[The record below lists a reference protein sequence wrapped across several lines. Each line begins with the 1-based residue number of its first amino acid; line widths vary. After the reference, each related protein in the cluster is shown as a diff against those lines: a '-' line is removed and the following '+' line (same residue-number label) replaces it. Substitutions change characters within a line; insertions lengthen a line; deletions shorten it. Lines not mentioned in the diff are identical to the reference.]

1 MHKSCNNNNNKNFKR
16 SKRKCQICSSLF
28 IRSKSVSPAHTQEGY
43 HTRAQLPESTDYLVS
58 IFQAVYTVHHSKA
71 AESQDRGK
79 TLKATGAK
87 TDLIFKRIKLT
98 SDLKILK
105 NWQPNIFRT
114 TPPHTHSHTKHC
126 LSLGQNKYQ
135 NEFSG
140 RKKMASDGISWMQK
154 ALKSTGR
161 GLKCE

>member
-1 MHKSCNNNNNKNFKR
+1 MCIKAVTKQKKTKNFKR

-58 IFQAVYTVHHSKA
+58 IFQAVYTVHNSKA

-87 TDLIFKRIKLT
+87 RDLIFK
-98 SDLKILK
+98 
-105 NWQPNIFRT
+105 
-114 TPPHTHSHTKHC
+114 
-126 LSLGQNKYQ
+126 
-135 NEFSG
+135 E
-140 RKKMASDGISWMQK
+140 
-154 ALKSTGR
+154 
-161 GLKCE
+161 E